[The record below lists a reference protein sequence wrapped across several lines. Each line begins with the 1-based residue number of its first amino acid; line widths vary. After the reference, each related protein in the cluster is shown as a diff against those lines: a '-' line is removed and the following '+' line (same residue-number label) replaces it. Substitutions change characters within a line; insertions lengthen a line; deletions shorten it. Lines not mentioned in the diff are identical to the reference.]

1 MAHLW
6 NVCFLLICRL
16 SKLSLTWRDE
26 INWALRITSMVKE
39 HLFSLIGCFGDKQ
52 FSLTWYCLLFYQIF
66 MIIAKLVDEKTF
78 TGTSDLQFDLALLLK
93 ENIYL
98 YWRCELSYRYL
109 QFSSFDFLRFYVAN
123 TWLTL
128 ININQ

>member
-1 MAHLW
+1 
-6 NVCFLLICRL
+6 
-16 SKLSLTWRDE
+16 
-26 INWALRITSMVKE
+26 MVKE